1 MALEPAPVPQPLFFL
16 DTPAGPD
23 AALALRHLLG
33 TGAQVAGI
41 GAAAPDPDRTAAHTL
56 TDLAGMFGAIRVG
69 VFPAE
74 ASPVS
79 DLDPAASTIAHVTLP
94 RSTARVLRTP
104 AASAVAQLARRHPG
118 RIRVVA
124 LGSARNLLE
133 ALRLD
138 RDLPRLLAGVT
149 ALTDE
154 ATHDGW
160 ARVAVSGVRTTL
172 LPRRLADGVRLSDA
186 ELAAL
191 AGRGG
196 AHYLL
201 AAMLAGPV
209 EADDGGSADGVSVP
223 LAGALAAAHAAGP
236 APHAGGVLRTVP
248 GDLRA
253 QAVGAL
259 LDAGAAQEALK
270 VVA

>member
-1 MALEPAPVPQPLFFL
+1 MALEPAAVPQPLFFL
-16 DTPAGPD
+16 DTPADQD

-33 TGAQVAGI
+33 TRAQVAGI
-41 GAAAPDPDRTAAHTL
+41 GAAAPDPDRTAARTL

-104 AASAVAQLARRHPG
+104 AASALVQLARRNPG
-118 RIRVVA
+118 RLRVVG
-124 LGSARNLLE
+124 LGSAGTLQE

-138 RDLPRLLAGVT
+138 RELPRLLAGVT
-149 ALTDE
+149 AVTDD
-154 ATHDGW
+154 TTRDGW
-160 ARVAVSGVRTTL
+160 ARVAVSGLRTTL
-172 LPRRLADGVRLSDA
+172 LPRRLAEAVRLSDA

-201 AAMLAGPV
+201 AAMLAGPGGS
-209 EADDGGSADGVSVP
+209 DGGSVP

-236 APHAGGVLRTVP
+236 APRAGGVLRTVSA
-248 GDLRA
+248 DLRA
-253 QAVGAL
+253 RAVGAL
-259 LDAGAAQEALK
+259 LDAGAPQEALK